1 MKKNILIATG
11 GSGGHMIPASVF
23 YNHLK
28 KKFNIYLSSDLRG
41 LNYIDKKNYNI
52 EIIETPSIFNNF
64 FLIPIKII
72 VILALSIKSIFFL
85 KNKKIDII
93 LSTGGYA
100 PTPICLAGI
109 FLRLKL
115 YIYEPNKVLGKSN
128 KFFLRYCNK
137 IFCHSNQIKNFQNK
151 FKTKIFLLSPL
162 VRKDFYKN
170 KLRKNKKLNLMV
182 IGGSQGAKIFD
193 EYLHKVF
200 LKISKKIDLRIFHQT
215 KLDNINKLKNF
226 YNKNDINNKVFNFDK
241 NFVNFIKNCN
251 FCITRAGAS
260 TLAEL
265 FILNIPFLAIP
276 LPSAKDNHQYENA
289 KYFKDR
295 NCCWIVDEKKINE
308 DELYRL
314 LKNIILKK
322 EELLKKKKLLNKLS
336 KNISWNN
343 QGKII
348 IRELNEN

>member
-1 MKKNILIATG
+1 LKKNILIATG
-11 GSGGHMIPASVF
+11 GSGGHIVPATVF

-52 EIIETPSIFNNF
+52 EIVETPNIFNNF
-64 FLIPIKII
+64 FLIPVKLFI
-72 VILALSIKSIFFL
+72 VLVLSIKSIFFL
-85 KNKKIDII
+85 RNKKIDVI

-109 FLRLKL
+109 FLKLKL
-115 YIYEPNKVLGKSN
+115 YIYEPNHVLGKSN
-128 KFFLRYCNK
+128 KFFLKYCDK
-137 IFCHSNQIKNFQNK
+137 IFCQKKHIKNFKNK
-151 FKTKIFLLSPL
+151 FKKKIFLLSPL
-162 VRKDFYKN
+162 VRKSFYKN
-170 KLRKNKKLNLMV
+170 KFRKDKRFNLMV
-182 IGGSQGAKIFD
+182 IGGSQSAKIFD

-200 LKISKKIDLRIFHQT
+200 LKISKKIDIKIFHQT
-215 KLDNINKLKNF
+215 KINNINNLKKF
-226 YNKNDINNKVFNFDK
+226 YNKGGIKNKVFNFDK
-241 NFVNFIKNCN
+241 NFLNSLKKCS

-276 LPSAKDNHQYENA
+276 LPGSKDNHQYENA
-289 KYFKDR
+289 KYYEDK
-295 NCCWIVDEKKINE
+295 NCCWIEDERKINE
-308 DELYRL
+308 EKLYRL

-322 EELLKKKKLLNKLS
+322 KELLKKKKLLNKLN

-343 QGKII
+343 QTKII
-348 IRELNEN
+348 IKELNEN

>member
-11 GSGGHMIPASVF
+11 GSGGHIVPATVF

-41 LNYIDKKNYNI
+41 LNYIDEKNYNI
-52 EIIETPSIFNNF
+52 EIVETPNIFNNF
-64 FLIPIKII
+64 FLIPVKLFI
-72 VILALSIKSIFFL
+72 VLVLSIKSIFFL
-85 KNKKIDII
+85 RNKKIDVI

-109 FLRLKL
+109 FLKLKL
-115 YIYEPNKVLGKSN
+115 YIYEPNHVLGKSN
-128 KFFLRYCNK
+128 KFFLKYCDK
-137 IFCHSNQIKNFQNK
+137 IFCHKKHIKNFKNK
-151 FKTKIFLLSPL
+151 FKKKFFLLSPL
-162 VRKDFYKN
+162 VRKSFYKN
-170 KLRKNKKLNLMV
+170 KSRKDKRFNLMV
-182 IGGSQGAKIFD
+182 IGGSQSAKIFD

-200 LKISKKIDLRIFHQT
+200 LKISKKIDIKIFHQT
-215 KLDNINKLKNF
+215 KINNINNLKKF
-226 YNKNDINNKVFNFDK
+226 YNKGGIKNKVFNFDK
-241 NFVNFIKNCN
+241 NFINSIKKCS

-276 LPSAKDNHQYENA
+276 LPGSKDNHQYENA
-289 KYFKDR
+289 KYYEDK
-295 NCCWIVDEKKINE
+295 NCCWIEDERKINE
-308 DELYRL
+308 DKLYRL

-322 EELLKKKKLLNKLS
+322 KELLKKRKSLHKLN

-343 QGKII
+343 QTKII
-348 IRELNEN
+348 IKELNEN